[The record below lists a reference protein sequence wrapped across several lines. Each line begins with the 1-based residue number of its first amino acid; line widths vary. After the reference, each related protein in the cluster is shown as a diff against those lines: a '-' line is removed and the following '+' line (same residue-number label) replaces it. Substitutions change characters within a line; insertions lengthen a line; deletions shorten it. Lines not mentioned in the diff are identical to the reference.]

1 MAQQQTL
8 AASCVDIYEKQKS
21 DPQDGLRLRLST
33 RFALVPGKPGS
44 GVNNQVG
51 GIALP
56 ERDSSLAECAH
67 VLHLCEHHANYF

>member
-33 RFALVPGKPGS
+33 RFALVPGETG
-44 GVNNQVG
+44 
-51 GIALP
+51 
-56 ERDSSLAECAH
+56 
-67 VLHLCEHHANYF
+67 